1 MNAEATGGS
10 GLAGAEWR
18 AARPGPPAAPPGR
31 NGTDWRH
38 RLTGMNRHRDLVLL
52 LALVGLGAAGCT
64 GSGSQASGAHL
75 SVQAKVAPAPARA
88 GLDAFRSCGDALA
101 SLRRATSASVTA
113 YGLPASAPS
122 GLHFGPEKAAAGA
135 PSAAAAAGAVPSAA
149 GSAGAQAAYSA
160 TNTAEPGVDEPD
172 LVKTD
177 GRRIVTIEG
186 GQLTVVDASS
196 KLVTGKVQLADSTG
210 IRPYPASSGPALALS
225 YGSAN
230 LLLSGGHALVLEQ
243 GWGAIAATP
252 GAGQAYRAP
261 ASLTRLL
268 LVDLAG
274 QPRIVSSYSISGDLL
289 DARLV
294 GSVARVVTQTAPRM
308 ILPVMASGTSQA
320 RMLAANRAAVAR
332 AGVGAWLPSYSSTGE
347 GRTVTGSVPCTSVS
361 RPSRYSGTSLLTVET
376 FDLSSSALGTG
387 TPVSVEADGDTVYG
401 TASSLYIASGNQWAG
416 PEPAAQSLPAGIR
429 QQTRIYRFDI
439 SQAGPPRFAAS
450 GVVPGYLVD
459 QYALSEWSGYLRVAT
474 TTGLSWAA
482 ADGPSPAGASAP
494 ASSSAVYVLSLAG
507 SDMPI
512 VGKVTGLGSGERIY
526 SVRFLGPV
534 GYVVTFRQTDP
545 LYTVDLSDPVRP
557 RVVGS
562 LALTGY
568 SAYLHPA
575 SATELIG
582 IGQSADKMGH
592 VGGIQV
598 SLFDVADLASPTRLA
613 TYALA
618 GASSAAEF
626 DPHAFLYWPGASLVV
641 VPLDGYAQSG
651 DLVLRLSG
659 SGLSRVGLIQLPTP
673 AQGTI
678 QRSLVIGDTLW
689 TVAPSGLMASNLG
702 TLHEEAWLSLS

>member
-1 MNAEATGGS
+1 VK
-10 GLAGAEWR
+10 
-18 AARPGPPAAPPGR
+18 AA
-31 NGTDWRH
+31 
-38 RLTGMNRHRDLVLL
+38 
-52 LALVGLGAAGCT
+52 
-64 GSGSQASGAHL
+64 
-75 SVQAKVAPAPARA
+75 VAPAPARA
-88 GLDAFRSCGDALA
+88 ELDAFRSCGDALA

-113 YGLPASAPS
+113 YGLPGSAPD
-122 GLHFGPEKAAAGA
+122 GLRFGPENAVAGAASAAG
-135 PSAAAAAGAVPSAA
+135 AAAAAPSAA
-149 GSAGAQAAYSA
+149 GSAGAQAAYST
-160 TNTAEPGVDEPD
+160 TNTAEPGVDELD

-186 GQLTVVDASS
+186 SQLVVVDASS
-196 KLVTGKVQLADSTG
+196 KLVTGKLQLPGSTG
-210 IRPYPASSGPALALS
+210 IRPSPESSGPAFGLS

-230 LLLSGGHALVLEQ
+230 LLLSGDHALVLEQ
-243 GWGAIAATP
+243 GWGAIGTAP
-252 GAGQAYRAP
+252 YAGQAYPAP
-261 ASLTRLL
+261 ASVTRLL

-274 QPRIVSSYSISGDLL
+274 QPKIVSSYTISGDLL

-294 GSVARVVTQTAPRM
+294 GSVARVVTQTAPRL
-308 ILPVMASGTSQA
+308 ILPVMASETSQA
-320 RMLAANRAAVAR
+320 RMLAANRAAIAR
-332 AGVGAWLPSYSSTGE
+332 AGVGTWLPSYSSTGA
-347 GRTVTGSVPCTSVS
+347 GRTVSGSVPCTSVS

-401 TASSLYIASGNQWAG
+401 TASSLYIASGNQWTGPRFGGGVAYAG
-416 PEPAAQSLPAGIR
+416 ADAAADPLPSGIR
-429 QQTRIYRFDI
+429 QQTQIYRFDI

-459 QYALSEWSGYLRVAT
+459 QYALSEWNGYLRVAT

-494 ASSSAVYVLSLAG
+494 PSSSAVYDLSLAG
-507 SDMPI
+507 PTMPI
-512 VGKVTGLGSGERIY
+512 IGKVTGLGSGERIY

-545 LYTVDLSDPVRP
+545 LYTVDLSDPARP

-598 SLFDVADLASPTRLA
+598 SLFDVANLASPTRLA

-618 GASSAAEF
+618 GTSSAAEF
-626 DPHAFLYWPGASLVV
+626 DPHAFLYWPSAGLVV
-641 VPLDGYAQSG
+641 VPLDGYTQSG

-659 SGLSRVGLIQLPTP
+659 SGLTRVGLLQVPTP

-678 QRSLVIGDTLW
+678 QRSLVIGETLW
-689 TVAPSGLMASNLG
+689 TVAPSGLMASDLG
-702 TLHEEAWLSLS
+702 TLHEEAWLPFA